1 MDKDSNEFDAI
12 QERTKYLLLL
22 GKVKYIPLGHVNS
35 IPTMQFF
42 TGISRNTQSK
52 SCIQSLTKCVWEFKN
67 NALWDTH

>member
-35 IPTMQFF
+35 IPTMQFELEF
-42 TGISRNTQSK
+42 PNYSVNILYGI
-52 SCIQSLTKCVWEFKN
+52 I
-67 NALWDTH
+67 D